1 MSKAVTL
8 NNRIKSNKRFVIC
21 AVVFVVLALSV
32 SYFFYQKPAET
43 SLLTEA
49 VKRADIENTINATG
63 TLEPRRYVDVGAQ
76 VSGQVKKIHIEE
88 GDTVAAGQLLLE
100 IDATV
105 FETRVKNTE
114 ASLEGNRA
122 QLQQLQ
128 AELELAQLRAKRNQ
142 DLFDKKAVSEDTW
155 FESRA
160 NVKILSAKIRAM
172 EAQIKADDASLE
184 GDKATLGYAKIY
196 APISGTVV
204 SIAVREGQ
212 TLNANQNAPLLLK
225 IADLSVLTLRA
236 EVSEADVT
244 RLQKG
249 MDVFFKTFGG
259 GERRWYSTVRQI
271 LPTPTIINDVVLYQA
286 LIDVENSDRKL
297 MDAMTTQVYF
307 LRDSAKEAL
316 VIPLGALQRGE
327 HGTEV
332 LRLKGSTY
340 ETVPVKIGVRNRTY
354 AQVLAGLEIGDVV
367 VVGNQARNQ
376 QSKGNSLLG
385 GSQGG
390 RRGF

>member
-297 MDAMTTQVYF
+297 MDAF
-307 LRDSAKEAL
+307 
-316 VIPLGALQRGE
+316 
-327 HGTEV
+327 
-332 LRLKGSTY
+332 
-340 ETVPVKIGVRNRTY
+340 
-354 AQVLAGLEIGDVV
+354 
-367 VVGNQARNQ
+367 
-376 QSKGNSLLG
+376 
-385 GSQGG
+385 
-390 RRGF
+390 